1 MDITKLHENAE
12 KLESAF
18 KLRTFPIGVK
28 FCETLA
34 EVPEGAVFPKKM
46 LGKHMALCQAF
57 SYARMKGMTIAMTK
71 EDHWCWNPLVGF
83 GSVECVPGQEQFD
96 EVVKYIGIPD
106 KAKAEAFFAHFPR
119 LPLGKYEAV
128 VIAPLKTAAFT
139 PDVLLIYAEP
149 PKVNTMVRCIKSAIG
164 GYVTSIFDGIDSCI
178 YCTVPSFTENE
189 YRITLPDPGERER
202 ARTRDEDIILSVPG
216 ARLEEFFS
224 CLGLG
229 SPFSGFSDMMLDCE
243 LDFPRPPFYN
253 KLFDLWGLDRGE
265 DWKL

>member
-1 MDITKLHENAE
+1 MELTKLHENAE
-12 KLESAF
+12 MLESAF

-34 EVPEGAVFPKKM
+34 EVPAGAVFPKKT

-106 KAKAEAFFAHFPR
+106 KLKAEAFFAHFPR

-128 VIAPLKTAAFT
+128 VIAPVT
-139 PDVLLIYAEP
+139 VLMHYL
-149 PKVNTMVRCIKSAIG
+149 MV
-164 GYVTSIFDGIDSCI
+164 
-178 YCTVPSFTENE
+178 
-189 YRITLPDPGERER
+189 LM
-202 ARTRDEDIILSVPG
+202 ARP
-216 ARLEEFFS
+216 
-224 CLGLG
+224 
-229 SPFSGFSDMMLDCE
+229 
-243 LDFPRPPFYN
+243 
-253 KLFDLWGLDRGE
+253 GLDRIVVNSLTMFIATLAALALSMLPQHSNVSIVIITLSMLVIPGIPLVNAMRNLLCGFE
-265 DWKL
+265 MNGIFQLLKVTVETLALGIGIFIAFWLIGPEYTGGSAAKGVRDSGNSFDLVDHVFMN